1 MNGLSFPM
9 PQAFS
14 GGVDFSPLANLGNVY
29 QQTQDRNR
37 RLTALAQLGADPNQ
51 NALALIQSGDPQLAA
66 QGLTLQRQ
74 TAGDIEAK
82 REWEAQQRIREQ
94 TAAQQKEK
102 FEEDTPRFRYRQV
115 QEGIKEGRLPADIM
129 KNPAWQAYVQTGE
142 KIPDAA
148 AANRAGL
155 SPVWG
160 TRKDPVTGQDVPVM
174 LQTTGTGEAVET
186 KLPPGVAVTN
196 EPMKI
201 EGPTGTTLMDKYTHQ
216 VIGFIPK
223 DVAGAAAQKAVGE
236 AKGEAVASL
245 PKVEADA
252 KLMTDTIDKL
262 LAPHPG
268 KKFSLGAASALPT
281 VPGTPQADYRAIL
294 DQLESQR
301 FLEAYGSLRGGG
313 AISNYEDRRASDAK
327 ARLHRAQTPEAFD
340 EALREYKEII
350 QSGVERARKMAG
362 QQAAQA
368 PAKADPL
375 GLR

>member
-14 GGVDFSPLANLGNVY
+14 GGVDFSPLGNLGNVY

-66 QGLTLQRQ
+66 QGLSLQRQ

-82 REWEAQQRIREQ
+82 REWEAQQAIREQ

-102 FEEDTPRFRYRQV
+102 FEEDNPTARAQKLKE
-115 QEGIKEGRLPADIM
+115 QGIDPAD
-129 KNPAWQAYVQTGE
+129 PAWRAWIITGQGA
-142 KIPDAA
+142 PDPNKVAGMS
-148 AANRAGL
+148 RAGL

-160 TRKDPVTGQDVPVM
+160 TRKDPATGQDVPVM
-174 LQTTGTGEAVET
+174 LQTTGAGEAVET
-186 KLPPGVAVTN
+186 KLPPGVTVSN

-216 VIGFIPK
+216 IIGFIPK
-223 DVAGAAAQKAVGE
+223 DIAGAATQKAVGE
-236 AKGEAVASL
+236 AKGEAMTGL
-245 PKVEADA
+245 PKAEANA
-252 KLMTDTIDKL
+252 KLMMDTIDKL

-268 KKFSLGAASALPT
+268 KKFSIGAGSLLPT
-281 VPGTPQADYRAIL
+281 VPGSPQADYRAIL

-301 FLEAYGSLRGGG
+301 FLEAYDQLRGAG
-313 AISNYEDRRASDAK
+313 AISNYEDRRASEAK
-327 ARLHRAQTPEAFD
+327 ARLSRAQTPEAFD

-350 QSGVERARKMAG
+350 QSGVERMRKMAG

-368 PAKADPL
+368 PITDPF